1 MIKIYHNNRCSKS
14 RNGLKLL
21 QESGKD
27 FEVINYLE
35 DIPSKETLQEIIN
48 LLDIKPIE
56 LVRKNEAI
64 WKEQYKGKDLTDD
77 EVITAMI
84 DNPKLIER
92 PIVVNE
98 NKAVIGRPTE
108 NILNII

>member
-27 FEVINYLE
+27 FEIINYLE
-35 DIPSKETLQEIIN
+35 DSPSKETLKEIIN

-77 EVITAMI
+77 EVINAMI
-84 DNPKLIER
+84 KNPKLIER
-92 PIVVNE
+92 PIVINE

-108 NILNII
+108 TILSII